1 MTMTFQTF
9 DAHDELYFYA
19 LVFADN
25 SWDAVQ
31 LAELHRDSGF
41 GVGHTPISIVPR
53 FTPSTGTARDHL
65 LAAIARNERGIGHLQ
80 SDGSWLIVPD
90 GQRPPRAITPP
101 RMQMFD
107 FADDDGDE
115 YVIFAPDMDR
125 AVEIFTA
132 YLDDPNALPHGWI
145 PLTWEHWTTLGLVR
159 HQRQAEARGV
169 EGVGRYSAAGW
180 VILPIDYKRLGLTA
194 P

>member
-1 MTMTFQTF
+1 MCEMF
-9 DAHDELYFYA
+9 DAHDEIQFHA
-19 LVFADN
+19 LIFAES
-25 SWDAVQ
+25 SWDAIQ
-31 LAELHRDSGF
+31 IAELHRDSAF
-41 GVGHTPISIVPR
+41 GLGHTPMSVVPR
-53 FTPSTGTARDHL
+53 FMPLAGAARDHL
-65 LAAIARNERGIGHLQ
+65 QAALDRNERGIGHLQ
-80 SDGSWLIVPD
+80 PDGSWLIVPA
-90 GQRPPRAITPP
+90 GKRPRDANTPP
-101 RMQMFD
+101 RMRMFD

-115 YVIFAPDMDR
+115 YVIFALDMDR

-145 PLTWEHWTTLGLVR
+145 PLTWEHWTRLGLVR

-169 EGVGRYSAAGW
+169 EGIGRYSAAGW